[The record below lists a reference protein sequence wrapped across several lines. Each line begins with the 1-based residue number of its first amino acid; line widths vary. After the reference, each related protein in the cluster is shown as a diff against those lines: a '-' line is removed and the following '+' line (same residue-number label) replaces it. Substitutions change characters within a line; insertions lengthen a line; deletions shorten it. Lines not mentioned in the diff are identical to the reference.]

1 MVSSNV
7 ASETCLFAAALNRQV
22 WQGRDVS
29 IISIIVLLHTC
40 VALVLCCWTKLRPK
54 SIKHAAT
61 STEDDGNQVGKI
73 FVSTGGLCY
82 HYNRDCGAI
91 LNSVVVSKRPCL
103 RCTIATTTA

>member
-1 MVSSNV
+1 MAACPQSMVSSNV
-7 ASETCLFAAALNRQV
+7 PSETCLSAAALDRED
-22 WQGRDVS
+22 WQGLDVS
-29 IISIIVLLHTC
+29 IIVI

-61 STEDDGNQVGKI
+61 STEDHGNQAGKI

-103 RCTIATTTA
+103 RCTIATTFA